1 MTAKLKERRAARRQF
16 DNARDKAQKEY
27 QATNLNRAVV
37 EEPYYGDWERGIWR
51 VVVYTGEK
59 VALFGAHRG
68 YPVPHGRVY
77 SVNFKTQEA
86 AQSCADA
93 MNANGLPDFDSNL
106 DPMAGPV
113 WYEVP
118 NFKLWLPVG
127 HAFHRSQ
134 RP

>member
-1 MTAKLKERRAARRQF
+1 MMGTKLKERREAWRKF
-16 DNARDKAQKEY
+16 DQARDEAQKEY

-37 EEPYYGDWERGIWR
+37 QEPEGADWKRGIWR

-86 AQSCADA
+86 AQACADE
-93 MNANGLPDFDSNL
+93 MNANGLPNFDSNL
-106 DPMAGPV
+106 DPLKGPV

-118 NFKLWLPVG
+118 GFKPVG
-127 HAFHRSQ
+127 HPFHRSQ